1 MYIKTLGEFAIL
13 GLEGIKF
20 SDKEKEIISYI
31 AIKNH
36 EGYLSRERL
45 LEDIW
50 YFDDKYVSNKR
61 LSVYLTKINKKIKK
75 LGRIF
80 CKDSKIKFSGEKIEC
95 DAKDFEKN
103 ALNFLE
109 NKDYK
114 YGEKAISIYKGN
126 FLEGVYNVWV
136 ENFRNT
142 YEVLFFDVIYYLI
155 SLTSDYLKKSKYLL
169 YLTYVSSHEKM
180 LELIKNAKVFDNKE
194 NIIVSYDFARFLLE
208 KNFELRDPIYIPIY
222 ITLENSVD
230 ISRFLRK
237 GDVLS
242 KKDNNTFLVLLEK
255 NHNISMI
262 EQVTSFLKRLEK
274 SGIEVKHF
282 EVK

>member
-31 AIKNH
+31 AIKSH

-80 CKDSKIKFSGEKIEC
+80 CKDSKIKFFGEKIEC
-95 DAKDFEKN
+95 DAKAFEKN

-109 NKDYK
+109 NKDYE
-114 YGEKAISIYKGN
+114 YGEKAISIYKGS

-194 NIIVSYDFARFLLE
+194 NLFVPYDFAKFLLE

>member
-1 MYIKTLGEFAIL
+1 MYIKTLGEFSIL

-31 AIKNH
+31 SIKNH

-50 YFDDKYVSNKR
+50 YFDDKYASSKR

-75 LGRIF
+75 FGRIF
-80 CKDSKIKFSGEKIEC
+80 CRDSKIIFSGEKIEC
-95 DAKDFEKN
+95 DVKAFEKN

-109 NKDYK
+109 NKDYE
-114 YGEKAISIYKGN
+114 YGEKAISIYKGS

-136 ENFRNT
+136 ESFRNT
-142 YEVLFFDVIYYLI
+142 YEVLFFDVIYYFI

-169 YLTYVSSHEKM
+169 YLTYFSSHEKM
-180 LELIKNAKVFDNKE
+180 LELIKNTKVFDNKE
-194 NIIVSYDFARFLLE
+194 NIFVPYDFARFLLE
-208 KNFELRDPIYIPIY
+208 KNFELRDPIYIPVY
-222 ITLENSVD
+222 ITLENNVD
-230 ISRFLRK
+230 ISGFLRK
-237 GDVLS
+237 GDVVS
-242 KKDNNTFLVLLEK
+242 KKDNNTLLVLLEK
-255 NHNISMI
+255 SHNISMI

-274 SGIEVKHF
+274 CGIKVNYF